1 MGQQPFP
8 WEFFAQGGESPV
20 ITQAAGVRVTA
31 PASDAYIKRIT
42 EAMRDFY
49 GIKVESNNKAS
60 ASVGSTLDGMGV
72 PIENIAGAPVPSD
85 KKDESYKWTDEDSR
99 KLVNEITNEAFRELQ
114 AADPTVGEEVWEQLF
129 RGIGASFLGERS
141 VVNPDFNVNSA
152 EFETLNI
159 TDQIINKTVVKF
171 ENLAGRS
178 KNNPNMLFRVT
189 RLAEWRDSMYG
200 QGLISDDVYDALR
213 NPSLNFKDESVQ
225 EQASMIT
232 QMLIINEPAWTD
244 KVVQDTTTSFD
255 KGTKKLLGTVSMQD
269 IVEGTPSDVTDLL
282 PLPAVTR
289 RNLIAQQREEAL
301 YNKFGS
307 TKNLKTGTELL
318 LGTVIEDEDGVN
330 KATRAKFL
338 EMANNYRTSI
348 IMENPM
354 LTEDEIERMTYQ
366 YIIGSQTPQM
376 GEYPGDDRS
385 PYDRIWEAEAV
396 KVRNQKRE
404 DTRKTA
410 FGKLDTDSKVQT
422 AIKAFIEDP
431 NNFGSGAAVDT
442 ATLNELVTEYRRLV
456 IEADATG
463 MPVPDINAF
472 MSQWNQQRTADG
484 VPTLGQSVA
493 AKYFGDYTADETRL
507 DTIRTN
513 LNLGPERPTDRRL
526 FPTGDY
532 GAVRQIDIEK
542 QKLFKENPSLLMTAA
557 GRKQVDDQVRNMF
570 AGYGMTPSGDLAEW
584 SGTYRDPVTGEL
596 KFAQG
601 QDFVDNI
608 NNFDP
613 ITQYLFARAGTA
625 YNPGFVSPAEM
636 FAIQR
641 GSGVPS
647 LPSWLFGSTG
657 MDTRYTTKD
666 GITPMKVVDGKQV
679 VDMDKVTKHR
689 VPSGPWTPSP
699 GYTPPDNTPPNIT
712 TEPYFDLGYKAI
724 QTSVPEPQEEF
735 DPYPQNNIFG
745 INNYDPDQY
754 GKFTPYIAKLGTA
767 YRGGDFQG
775 SESNPFVNP
784 FNDPVWYK
792 L

>member
-49 GIKVESNNKAS
+49 GIKVKSNNKAS
-60 ASVGSTLDGMGV
+60 AAVASTLEVDLGV
-72 PIENIAGAPVPSD
+72 PIENTAGAPVSSD

-114 AADPTVGEEVWEQLF
+114 AADPTVGEEVRDQIF

-141 VVNPDFNVNSA
+141 VVDPDFNVNSA
-152 EFETLNI
+152 AFESLYI

-213 NPSLNFKDESVQ
+213 TPSLRFTDDSVQ

-232 QMLIINEPAWTD
+232 QMLIFNEPAWTD

-269 IVEGTPSDVTDLL
+269 IVEGTPNDVVDLL

-301 YNKFGS
+301 YNQFGS
-307 TKNLKTGTELL
+307 TKDLKTGTELL
-318 LGTVIEDEDGVN
+318 LGTVTEDEDGVN
-330 KATRAKFL
+330 KKTRAKFL
-338 EMANNYRTSI
+338 DMATNYRNSLKR
-348 IMENPM
+348 EYPD

-366 YIIGSQTPQM
+366 YIIGSQAPQM
-376 GEYPGDDRS
+376 GEYPGDDMS
-385 PYDRIWEAEAV
+385 PYDRLYDAEVV
-396 KVRNQKRE
+396 KVRNKKRE
-404 DTRKTA
+404 DARKTA
-410 FGKLDTDSKVQT
+410 FGKLDTNTKVQT
-422 AIKAFIEDP
+422 AIKAFIED
-431 NNFGSGAAVDT
+431 NLGSGAAVD
-442 ATLNELVTEYRRLV
+442 ALTLNELTSQYRRLV

-463 MPVPDINAF
+463 MPVPDINVF
-472 MSQWNQQRTADG
+472 MDEWNQQRTADG

-507 DTIRTN
+507 DKIRTN
-513 LNLGPERPTDRRL
+513 LNLGSELPTDTRL

-542 QKLFKENPSLLMTAA
+542 QKLFAEDMSLLTTAA
-557 GRKQVDDQVRNMF
+557 GRKWVDDQVRNKF
-570 AGYGMTPSGDLAEW
+570 AGHGMTPSGDLAEW
-584 SGTYRDPVTGEL
+584 SGNYRDPVTGEI

-601 QDFVDNI
+601 QDFVNNI
-608 NNFDP
+608 SKFDP
-613 ITQYLFARAGTA
+613 ITQYLFQRAGTA

-636 FAIQR
+636 FAMQR
-641 GSGVPS
+641 GIGTPS
-647 LPSWLFGSTG
+647 LPSWL
-657 MDTRYTTKD
+657 
-666 GITPMKVVDGKQV
+666 
-679 VDMDKVTKHR
+679 
-689 VPSGPWTPSP
+689 
-699 GYTPPDNTPPNIT
+699 
-712 TEPYFDLGYKAI
+712 
-724 QTSVPEPQEEF
+724 
-735 DPYPQNNIFG
+735 
-745 INNYDPDQY
+745 Y
-754 GKFTPYIAKLGTA
+754 GHKIYCEGWGNSHEG
-767 YRGGDFQG
+767 R
-775 SESNPFVNP
+775 E
-784 FNDPVWYK
+784 
-792 L
+792 